1 MKIIIVDN
9 RISQKCERALEKE
22 GFYLI
27 KLPPDPNLGEAVRSH
42 PDTVLFYCDEEIITT
57 AEYCDVAPYIFSD
70 VREFAPNVRIGFT
83 DDRRS
88 DRYPYDCVL
97 NSLVIGNKIFCKADT
112 LSEGIKD
119 FATRHGYEIIHTK
132 QGYPACSVLAFGDSA
147 ITADRGLAATLENN
161 GVRVTLINEGNVSL
175 PPHSYGFIGG
185 ASGVVGNKVY
195 FFGNIDL
202 HPDAEIIREA
212 ITSEG
217 YIPVSL
223 SDEEL
228 SDFGGIIAI

>member
-27 KLPPDPNLGEAVRSH
+27 KLPADPTLGEAVRSH

-57 AEYCDVAPYIFSD
+57 AEYCDVAAYIFSD

-112 LSEGIKD
+112 VSEGIKD

-202 HPDAEIIREA
+202 HPDAKIIRDA

-228 SDFGGIIAI
+228 CDFGGFIAI

>member
-57 AEYCDVAPYIFSD
+57 AEYCDVAAYIFSD

-112 LSEGIKD
+112 VSEGIKD

-161 GVRVTLINEGNVSL
+161 GIKVTLINEGGISL

>member
-27 KLPPDPNLGEAVRSH
+27 KLPPDPNLGEAVSSH
-42 PDTVLFYCDEEIITT
+42 PDTVMFYREGEIITT
-57 AEYCDVAPYIFSD
+57 AEYCDVAAYIFSD
-70 VREFAPNVRIGFT
+70 LREFAPNVRISFT

-88 DRYPYDCVL
+88 DIYPQDCVL
-97 NSLVIGNKIFCKADT
+97 NALVIGKKIFCKSDT
-112 LSEGIKD
+112 VSDGIKN
-119 FATRHGYEIIHTK
+119 FALGHGYEIVHTK
-132 QGYPACSVLAFGDSA
+132 QGYPACSVLAFGGSA

-161 GVRVTLINEGNVSL
+161 GVRVTLINEGSISL
-175 PPHSYGFIGG
+175 PPHRSGFIGG
-185 ASGVVGNKVY
+185 ASGVVGNKIY
-195 FFGNIDL
+195 FFGNIDQ
-202 HPDAEIIREA
+202 HPDAEIIRTA

-217 YIPVSL
+217 YTPISL
-223 SDEEL
+223 SDEDL